1 MFALL
6 LLCLSLNQ
14 DKNLSL
20 NNAKDPFVAPLGTS
34 FHVGDINTG
43 CCYRTTYKTLVK
55 EIGVYVSLP
64 CVMAMDKTR
73 IDMAGQL
80 QMEPII
86 LSHGLLK
93 HVVLLFAIRIL
104 GYMFLQRLL

>member
-43 CCYRTTYKTLVK
+43 CCYRKTYKMLVQ
-55 EIGVYVSLP
+55 EIGINV
-64 CVMAMDKTR
+64 
-73 IDMAGQL
+73 
-80 QMEPII
+80 II
-86 LSHGLLK
+86 QSVGE
-93 HVVLLFAIRIL
+93 
-104 GYMFLQRLL
+104 GDCC